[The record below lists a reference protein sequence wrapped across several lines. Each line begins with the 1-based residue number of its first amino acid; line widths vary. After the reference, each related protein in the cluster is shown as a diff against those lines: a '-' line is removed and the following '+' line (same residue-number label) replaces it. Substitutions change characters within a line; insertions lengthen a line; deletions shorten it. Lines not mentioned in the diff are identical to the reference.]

1 MHAVMT
7 YHCKPLTNLTLEHA
21 CSTVAPSRRSR
32 FGGVRR
38 WLALAAA
45 TSAAACADVAPA
57 ETAAPR
63 DVVEVLAQEQAT
75 ATFPRTDEEVNVTRA
90 GPYKFERYTQ
100 GLNNRAYNS
109 AVMYYPVDAKPPFAA
124 VAFSP
129 GFTATKEQYQDFLG
143 PLLASHGIAIMLT
156 TPTSTSDQPQ
166 ARSADLQ
173 AALETIRAE
182 NTRAGSP
189 LQGKVAV
196 DRMCIT
202 GHSMGGGGTLWAAN
216 TLGDKIKCAVPLQ
229 PWQPGQSF
237 NRVAAPTLFITAQND
252 TVAGNASNSLTH
264 YRSIPATVPKYYVE
278 FARASHFLTS
288 NSRGSNYEGQSRYMI
303 AFYKAYLEDDKRYLE
318 FLTTKLP
325 ELSRLDHAP

>member
-1 MHAVMT
+1 MLAV
-7 YHCKPLTNLTLEHA
+7 
-21 CSTVAPSRRSR
+21 
-32 FGGVRR
+32 
-38 WLALAAA
+38 AAA
-45 TSAAACADVAPA
+45 TSAIGWTDVAPA
-57 ETAAPR
+57 EPSATR
-63 DVVEVLAQEQAT
+63 EVEILAQEA
-75 ATFPRTDEEVNVTRA
+75 ATFPRADEEINVKRA

-109 AVMYYPVDAKPPFAA
+109 AIMYYPVDAKPPFAA

-173 AALETIRAE
+173 AALDTIRAE

-189 LQGKVAV
+189 LQGKIAV
-196 DRMCIT
+196 DRLCIT

-216 TLGDKIKCAVPLQ
+216 TLGTKIKCAVPLQ

-237 NRVAAPTLFITAQND
+237 SRVAAPTLFITAQND
-252 TVAGNASNSLTH
+252 TIAGNSSNSLTH
-264 YRSIPATVPKYYVE
+264 YRSIPASVPKYYVE
-278 FARASHFLTS
+278 FAGATHFLTS
-288 NSRGSNYEGQSRYMI
+288 NSRGTNYEGQSRYMI
-303 AFYKAYLEDDKRYLE
+303 AFYKAFLEDDKRYLE
-318 FLTTKLP
+318 ILNEKLP
-325 ELSRLDHAP
+325 ELSRFEHVP

>member
-1 MHAVMT
+1 MHAAMT
-7 YHCKPLTNLTLEHA
+7 YPLKPHTTLAFEQA
-21 CSTVAPSRRSR
+21 RSSSTLPRRSG
-32 FGGVRR
+32 FVGMRR
-38 WLALAAA
+38 WLAVAAVTGA
-45 TSAAACADVAPA
+45 VACADVAPA
-57 ETAAPR
+57 ETETVAQSGA
-63 DVVEVLAQEQAT
+63 EILAQEA
-75 ATFPRTDEEVNVTRA
+75 ATFPRTDEEVNVART
-90 GPYKFERYTQ
+90 GPYKFASYTQ

-109 AVMYYPVDAKPPFAA
+109 AIMYYPTDAKPPFAA

-129 GFTATKEQYQDFLG
+129 GFTATKEQYQEFLG

-173 AALETIRAE
+173 AALETIRGE

-196 DRMCIT
+196 DRLCIT

-229 PWQPGQSF
+229 PWQPGQAFS
-237 NRVAAPTLFITAQND
+237 RIAAPTLFITAQND
-252 TVAGNASNSLTH
+252 TIAGNAQNSLVH
-264 YRSIPATVPKYYVE
+264 FRSIPASVPKYYVE

-288 NSRGSNYEGQSRYMI
+288 NSRGSNYEGQSRYMV
-303 AFYKAYLEDDKRYLE
+303 AFYKAFLEDDKRYLE
-318 FLTTKLP
+318 ILNAPKDA
-325 ELSRLDHAP
+325 EVSRLDRSP